1 MNAYS
6 GGFVAG
12 YLFCAV
18 QTVALAIAWSY
29 AAGGASGAGP
39 DLLDPA
45 DDRRQ
50 DDREDV

>member
-1 MNAYS
+1 MSDFS

-18 QTVALAIAWSY
+18 QTVALAIAVAY
-29 AAGGASGAGP
+29 AAGGGSTEDP
-39 DLLDPA
+39 DLVDPA

-50 DDREDV
+50 QDR